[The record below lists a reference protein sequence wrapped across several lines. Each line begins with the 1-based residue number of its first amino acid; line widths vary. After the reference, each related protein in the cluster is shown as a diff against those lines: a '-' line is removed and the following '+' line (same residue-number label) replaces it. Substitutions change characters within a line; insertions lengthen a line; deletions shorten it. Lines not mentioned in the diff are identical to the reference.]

1 MAHTYYGSEE
11 LILTEVKK
19 ENFPSGLSRIDAT
32 FKCRTTV
39 ANNLAPL
46 LAEGNRMPEFQTYI
60 IRQNPTQV
68 AGQDGF
74 TTFTTSAFAG
84 TLSTNLNTTTI
95 FGANIGDLVI
105 NFTLENFF
113 VASGEIT
120 EAVTVYKFK
129 VLSDTITRIFTILP
143 NISVT
148 TLETP
153 SETISH
159 KVLSGTPG
167 GFYNTGF
174 SLATLIGSTAQI
186 INVNRQSFG
195 GVDEVQVTWGLLLTE
210 QSISKRIFI
219 Y

>member
-1 MAHTYYGSEE
+1 
-11 LILTEVKK
+11 
-19 ENFPSGLSRIDAT
+19 
-32 FKCRTTV
+32 
-39 ANNLAPL
+39 
-46 LAEGNRMPEFQTYI
+46 MPGFQAYI

-84 TLSTNLNTTTI
+84 TLSTKLNTTTI
-95 FGANIGDLVI
+95 FGANIGELVVTYTEKTFI
-105 NFTLENFF
+105 ILT
-113 VASGEIT
+113 GEIT

-167 GFYNTGF
+167 DFYKTGA
-174 SLATLIGSTAQI
+174 SLTTLIGSTAQI

-210 QSISKRIFI
+210 QSVSKTIFVQ
-219 Y
+219 

>member
-11 LILTEVKK
+11 LILTDVQK

>member
-1 MAHTYYGSEE
+1 MAHTYYGSDG
-11 LILTEVKK
+11 LILTDVKK

-32 FKCRTTV
+32 FKCRTTME
-39 ANNLAPL
+39 NSLAPL
-46 LAEGNRMPEFQTYI
+46 LAEGNRMPEFEAYI
-60 IRQNPTQV
+60 IRQNRTQV

-95 FGANIGDLVI
+95 FGANIGDLVVTYTETTI
-105 NFTLENFF
+105 
-113 VASGEIT
+113 IT
-120 EAVTVYKFK
+120 ETDEKFENATVFKFK
-129 VLSDTITRIFTILP
+129 ILSDTITRTFTVLP

-148 TLETP
+148 TLVPP

-159 KVLSGTPG
+159 KVLSETPG
-167 GFYNTGF
+167 GFSRTGAN
-174 SLATLIGSTAQI
+174 LTDLIGSTAQI

-210 QSISKRIFI
+210 QSVSKTYFI
-219 Y
+219 